1 MRRENGLIAMRCA
14 TLTNPFAKSIG
25 ARIRLHKNSGAINP
39 LYRRHKIS
47 TMAVQASVAQLDGA
61 SGFGSEGCRF
71 ESCRMRQKIG
81 VGSTHETARQ
91 TRLRLRSFSDVFWRS
106 DAFGSGSQRRAG
118 LARTCFPNPS
128 VDLLVV
134 VGSALDK
141 MNLTCELQRFVNLN
155 YRPFDASDWPLTD
168 SGLLG
173 PVTLTAVVLERPASA
188 AD

>member
-1 MRRENGLIAMRCA
+1 
-14 TLTNPFAKSIG
+14 
-25 ARIRLHKNSGAINP
+25 
-39 LYRRHKIS
+39 
-47 TMAVQASVAQLDGA
+47 
-61 SGFGSEGCRF
+61 
-71 ESCRMRQKIG
+71 
-81 VGSTHETARQ
+81 
-91 TRLRLRSFSDVFWRS
+91 
-106 DAFGSGSQRRAG
+106 
-118 LARTCFPNPS
+118 

-141 MNLTCELQRFVNLN
+141 MNLTCELQRCVNLN